1 MALSKRF
8 HGRLRLPLVAAPMF
22 SVSSRD
28 LVVAACRAGVIG
40 AFPTANCRSV
50 DDLDA
55 LLMDFGEVMKPQD
68 APYCANLVMK
78 RADLHEHLEVLCR
91 HRVELVITSVG
102 SPEHVIDPLHEAG
115 SLVFADVATLDHA
128 RKAVARGVDGLVLLS
143 AGAGGQSGSLNGLTF
158 ARAVREFFEGP
169 VILAG
174 GISDGASLW
183 AALALGC
190 DLGYMGTRF
199 IATHESAASARYK
212 QMLVECD
219 LDDIVLTSAFTGLP
233 TNMLAPSLKAQGIF
247 LGDISPQMT
256 HHSAQTLFGAVSSDS
271 APRRWTDVW
280 SAGHSVSG
288 VKRVIPVNELVNEIY
303 EEFQAAARLT
313 SATCWARASRL

>member
-1 MALSKRF
+1 MALLKKF
-8 HGRLRLPLVAAPMF
+8 HERLRLPLVVAPMF

-55 LLMDFGEVMKPQD
+55 LLVHFGEVIKPQY
-68 APYCANLVMK
+68 APYCANLVIK

-143 AGAGGQSGSLNGLTF
+143 AGAGGQSGSLNGLAF

-169 VILAG
+169 IILAG

-199 IATHESAASARYK
+199 IATHESAASERYK

-219 LDDIVLTSAFTGLP
+219 LDDILLSSAFTGLP
-233 TNMLAPSLKAQGIF
+233 TNMLEPSLRAQGIV

-256 HHSAQTLFGAVSSDS
+256 HHSAQTLFGAVASDS
-271 APRRWTDVW
+271 VPRRWTDIW

-288 VKRVIPVNELVNEIY
+288 VKRVIPVTELVNEIH
-303 EEFQAAARLT
+303 EEFHAAVRFA
-313 SATCWARASRL
+313 SATCWAHASKL

>member
-1 MALSKRF
+1 
-8 HGRLRLPLVAAPMF
+8 
-22 SVSSRD
+22 
-28 LVVAACRAGVIG
+28 VI
-40 AFPTANCRSV
+40 
-50 DDLDA
+50 
-55 LLMDFGEVMKPQD
+55 
-68 APYCANLVMK
+68 K

-143 AGAGGQSGSLNGLTF
+143 AGAGGQSGSLNGLAF

-169 VILAG
+169 IILAG

-199 IATHESAASARYK
+199 IATHESAASERYK

-219 LDDIVLTSAFTGLP
+219 LDDILLSSAFTGLP
-233 TNMLAPSLKAQGIF
+233 TNMLEPSLRAQGIV

-256 HHSAQTLFGAVSSDS
+256 HHSAQTLFGAVASDS
-271 APRRWTDVW
+271 VPRRWTDIW

-288 VKRVIPVNELVNEIY
+288 VKRVIPVTELVNEIH
-303 EEFQAAARLT
+303 EEFHAAVRFA
-313 SATCWARASRL
+313 SATCWAHASKL

>member
-1 MALSKRF
+1 MKKF
-8 HGRLRLPLVAAPMF
+8 HERLRLPLVVAPMF

-55 LLMDFGEVMKPQD
+55 LLVHFGEVIKPQY
-68 APYCANLVMK
+68 APYCANLVIK

-143 AGAGGQSGSLNGLTF
+143 AGAGGQSGSLNGLAF

-169 VILAG
+169 IILAG

-199 IATHESAASARYK
+199 IATHESAASERYK

-219 LDDIVLTSAFTGLP
+219 LDDILLSSAFTGLP
-233 TNMLAPSLKAQGIF
+233 TNMLEPSLRAQGIV

-256 HHSAQTLFGAVSSDS
+256 HHSAQTLFGAVASDS
-271 APRRWTDVW
+271 VPRRWTDIW

-288 VKRVIPVNELVNEIY
+288 VKRVIPVTELVNEIH
-303 EEFQAAARLT
+303 EEFHAAVRFA
-313 SATCWARASRL
+313 SATCWAHASKL